1 MNTFG
6 DLLKYLKIYRRYL
19 GRRMYLIF
27 ALTVATALAQG
38 FGITLLLPLLR
49 ASQSGGDPEDMG
61 TAEQYL
67 QAMLETMGIAD
78 SMVGILAF
86 IAIVFVGK
94 GALQFAK
101 GGYQGYLQAQLLR
114 ELKTKLFD
122 AYSGMDYRYYIQQN
136 AGHFINVINQQVSRF
151 FASFK
156 NFIGFTTE
164 VIRSLSYFWFAFVIA
179 WKFALMAL
187 GVGIVLLFLFK
198 YLNSYVRW
206 LSRKRS
212 EEMSTLNK
220 LLVQSLQGLKY
231 IVSTGQ
237 TSHLRSGVVESVGR
251 LTEYLFRQRTAGA
264 FTSALR
270 EPVSV
275 LLIVG
280 LITVQVT
287 VFGDPITPIFVALL
301 LFHRGMQAIMSIQ
314 SQWQGMM
321 DKIGSVEMVDDEF
334 EAVLANQE
342 QSGARR
348 LDSLREGIEL
358 RHVHFAYNEE
368 DGDVLQDINIDIPA
382 NTTVALVGESGAGKS
397 TLVDLLTLMLKPRTG
412 TVTIDGVTHDEV
424 DLASWRDQIGYV
436 SQETVVFDD
445 TVANNIH
452 LWQGDIEDDS
462 ALREQMIDAAERA
475 HADHFIRELPD
486 GYQTVV
492 GDRGVRL
499 SGGQRQRLFV
509 ARELFKRPNLLLL
522 DEATSDLDTASEQHI
537 QDSVDALQGEVT
549 VVIIAHRLST
559 VQNADRVYVLD
570 EGRVTEQGSY
580 QELRM
585 REGGEF
591 REMVEMQSL

>member
-49 ASQSGGDPEDMG
+49 ASQSGGDPEDIG

-114 ELKTKLFD
+114 ELKTRLFD
-122 AYSGMDYRYYIQQN
+122 AYTGMDYRYYIQQN
-136 AGHFINVINQQVSRF
+136 AGHFINVINQQVNRF
-151 FASFK
+151 FKSFG
-156 NFIGFTTE
+156 GFVGFFSQIITT
-164 VIRSLSYFWFAFVIA
+164 LSYFAFAFALA
-179 WKFALMAL
+179 WKFAFMAL
-187 GVGIVLLFLFK
+187 GVGGVLIYLFK
-198 YLNSYVRW
+198 YLNVYVRR

-220 LLVQSLQGLKY
+220 LLVQSLQAFKY
-231 IVSTGQ
+231 IVATNQSP
-237 TSHLRSGVVESVGR
+237 HLRTGVVRSVKR
-251 LTEYLFRQRTAGA
+251 LTDYIFQQRVARA
-264 FTSALR
+264 FTGALK
-270 EPVSV
+270 EPASV
-275 LLIVG
+275 LLVVG
-280 LITVQVT
+280 LIAIQVT
-287 VFGDPITPIFVALL
+287 ILEAPIAPIFVALL
-301 LFHRGMQAIMSIQ
+301 LFHRGMQAMMSVQ
-314 SQWQGMM
+314 AGWQKTM
-321 DKIGSVEMVDDEF
+321 DQIGALEMVSREF
-334 EAVLANQE
+334 ESVLQSQE
-342 QSGARR
+342 QSGTHR
-348 LDSLREGIEL
+348 LNSLREGIEL
-358 RHVHFAYNEE
+358 RSVHYAYNAE
-368 DGDVLQDINIDIPA
+368 DGDVLRDINLDIPA

-412 TVTIDGVTHDEV
+412 TVTIDGVPHDEI

-452 LWQGDIEDDS
+452 LWQGDIEDDL
-462 ALREQMIDAAERA
+462 ALRERMIHTAERA
-475 HADHFIRELPD
+475 HAHHFIEELPN

-509 ARELFKRPNLLLL
+509 ARELFKQPNLLLL

-537 QDSVDALQGEVT
+537 QDSIDALKGEVT

-559 VQNADRVYVLD
+559 VKNADRVYVLD
-570 EGRVTEQGSY
+570 EGRVIESGTYE
-580 QELRM
+580 ELRM
-585 REGGEF
+585 QEDGEF